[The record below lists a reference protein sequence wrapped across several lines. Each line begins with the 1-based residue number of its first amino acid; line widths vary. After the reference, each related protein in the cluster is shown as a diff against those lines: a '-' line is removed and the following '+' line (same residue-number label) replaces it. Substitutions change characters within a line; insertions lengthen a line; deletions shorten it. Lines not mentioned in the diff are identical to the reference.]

1 MTIAHAHGTT
11 FQPGD
16 ASFVG
21 RWWQTV
27 DRWMLAA
34 LIALLV
40 VGALLMMA
48 ASPPSAR
55 RISSSLDSFHFARLQ
70 LMYLPVAMAVLI
82 SFSMLTPRAV
92 RRLSAAGC
100 AVFLA
105 LTLMTLFF
113 GEETKGA
120 QRWLSI
126 YGHSLQP
133 SEFLKPCFAV
143 VAGWML
149 AEARL
154 SGQLPGYGAATL
166 LCLLIVALL
175 AAQPDMGTAALVLA
189 IWFSQ
194 IFLAGLPT
202 VWVMGIGAAGLASL
216 AGAYAMFDHVA
227 SRINAFLDPGSADN
241 FQINIALEAFNSG
254 GLFGRGPGEGI
265 VKASLPDAHSDFI
278 LAVAGEELGLLAC
291 LAILALFA
299 FVVLR
304 GIYRLF
310 GENNLFVVL
319 SVTGLLTGFGL
330 QAFINMAST
339 LRMVPTKGITLPFI
353 SYGGSSMI
361 ALAAGM
367 GMLLALSRRR
377 RHGEAL

>member
-1 MTIAHAHGTT
+1 MTASIASHDFPQHDT
-11 FQPGD
+11 
-16 ASFVG
+16 SFVG
-21 RWWQTV
+21 RWWSTV

-40 VGALLMMA
+40 IGALLVMS
-48 ASPPSAR
+48 ASPASTR
-55 RISSSLDSFHFARLQ
+55 RISGTLDSFHFARQHLI
-70 LMYLPVAMAVLI
+70 YLPIALTALI
-82 SFSMLTPRAV
+82 SVSMLAPRTV
-92 RRLSAAGC
+92 RRLAAAGC
-100 AVFLA
+100 VVFLV
-105 LTLMTLFF
+105 LTLMTLIF
-113 GEETKGA
+113 GVETKGA

-126 YGHSLQP
+126 YGVSLQP

-143 VAGWML
+143 MAGWMF

-154 SGQLPGYGAATL
+154 AGSLPGHGAATL
-166 LCLLIVALL
+166 LCAMIVGLL
-175 AAQPDMGTAALVLA
+175 AAQPDMGNAALVLA

-194 IFLAGLPT
+194 LFLAGLPAI
-202 VWVMGIGAAGLASL
+202 WVIGFGAAGLMCLTA
-216 AGAYAMFDHVA
+216 AYTLFDHVA
-227 SRINAFLDPGSADN
+227 SRINAFLDPSSADN
-241 FQINIALEAFNSG
+241 FQINIALEAFNRG
-254 GLFGRGPGEGI
+254 GLFGRGPGEGV

-278 LAVAGEELGLLAC
+278 LAVAGEELGLIVC

-304 GIYRLF
+304 GIYRMF
-310 GENNLFVVL
+310 GENNLFALL
-319 SVTGLLTGFGL
+319 SVTGLLTAFGL

-339 LRMVPTKGITLPFI
+339 LHMVPTKGITLPFI

-361 ALAAGM
+361 ALAVGM

>member
-1 MTIAHAHGTT
+1 MTSSIATHDFPQH
-11 FQPGD
+11 D

-21 RWWQTV
+21 RWWSTV

-40 VGALLMMA
+40 IGALLMMS
-48 ASPPSAR
+48 ASPASTR
-55 RISSSLDSFHFARLQ
+55 RISSTLDSFYFARQHL
-70 LMYLPVAMAVLI
+70 LYLPIALTALI
-82 SFSMLTPRAV
+82 SVSMLAPRTV
-92 RRLSAAGC
+92 RRLAAAGC
-100 AVFLA
+100 VVFLV

-113 GEETKGA
+113 GAETKGA

-126 YGHSLQP
+126 YGESLQP

-143 VAGWML
+143 MAGWIF

-154 SGQLPGYGAATL
+154 SGNLAGYSAATL
-166 LCLLIVALL
+166 LCAMVVGLL
-175 AAQPDMGTAALVLA
+175 AAQPDMGNAALVLA

-194 IFLAGLPT
+194 LFLAGLPAI
-202 VWVMGIGAAGLASL
+202 WVIGFGAAGLMCLTA
-216 AGAYAMFDHVA
+216 AYTMFDHVA
-227 SRINAFLDPGSADN
+227 SRINAFLDPSSADN
-241 FQINIALEAFNSG
+241 FQVNIALEAFNRG
-254 GLFGRGPGEGI
+254 GLFGRGPGEGV

-278 LAVAGEELGLLAC
+278 LAVAGEELGLIVC

-304 GIYRLF
+304 GIYRMF
-310 GENNLFVVL
+310 GENNLFALL
-319 SVTGLLTGFGL
+319 SVTGLLTAFGL

-339 LRMVPTKGITLPFI
+339 LHMVPTKGITLPFI

-361 ALAAGM
+361 ALAVGM